1 MIMKRAGFLA
11 LLLTLGCVMT
21 SQAVVI
27 GWAAEN
33 IPSGTGC
40 ANLVYVS
47 SGSTIFD
54 GDGQWAS
61 GVTPIQSNV
70 TGAAI
75 DGSSVFPQESTDSI
89 LRTEGNY
96 YVVLFDSAVV
106 NYSVSTTALAYNDGI
121 IGTSEFDPVSGYFTP
136 DSFTAWASIPEPS
149 TAMLLVFGAAAVA
162 LRRRKQ
168 A

>member
-1 MIMKRAGFLA
+1 MKRAGFLA

-33 IPSGTGC
+33 IPSGTGY
-40 ANLVYVS
+40 ASLVYVS

-54 GDGQWAS
+54 GDGQWMP
-61 GVTPIQSNV
+61 GVTPIQLNV
-70 TGAAI
+70 TGGAI
-75 DGSSVFPQESTDSI
+75 DGSSVIPQESTDSI

-149 TAMLLVFGAAAVA
+149 TAMLLVFGAAAAA